1 MSHRERSS
9 WSDADIEAAKKALR
23 EEGQIKRAAIKLSH
37 RLKRKITKGSLATAF
52 YNKGLKTSDYI
63 ES

>member
-9 WSDADIEAAKKALR
+9 WSDADIEQAKKALK

-37 RLKRKITKGSLATAF
+37 RLKRKITKGSLANAF
-52 YNKGLKTSDYI
+52 YMKGLKPGDYLTS
-63 ES
+63 